1 MARDTVERQLG
12 EHVYKV
18 TLLGAKA
25 GRAMSVR
32 LLKLLGPALSS
43 FLEGLAV
50 GKDGEQALA
59 LGAAEAMRA
68 LVKQLTAEDCASI
81 MDELAKATVVVLD
94 AEREPQLDRIFD
106 DHFAGRYDQM
116 LQWFAFALEVNFRSY
131 FLDWLSDRG
140 LLDRVMRLI
149 ASASQS
155 PTAST
160 GTSTASPPAATTAQ
174 A

>member
-1 MARDTVERQLG
+1 
-12 EHVYKV
+12 
-18 TLLGAKA
+18 
-25 GRAMSVR
+25 
-32 LLKLLGPALSS
+32 
-43 FLEGLAV
+43 
-50 GKDGEQALA
+50 
-59 LGAAEAMRA
+59 
-68 LVKQLTAEDCASI
+68 